1 MVAWAQVFA
10 VNVHYVGLTVDDG
23 GVVGVSF
30 GPACCVD
37 DGLYGVG
44 GVEAVAGVEEDD
56 VFALCVLY
64 SLVHGVVEPVVGLS
78 DEAYVV
84 GYGFVGVL
92 LYVALYYLAGLVLA
106 TTVDDEV
113 LDHGVGLAPDAVE
126 GGG

>member
-1 MVAWAQVFA
+1 M
-10 VNVHYVGLTVDDG
+10 
-23 GVVGVSF
+23 
-30 GPACCVD
+30 
-37 DGLYGVG
+37 G

-56 VFALCVLY
+56 VFALGVLY

-78 DEAYVV
+78 DEAYAV
-84 GYGFVGVL
+84 GDGFVGVL

-113 LDHGVGLAPDAVE
+113 LDLGVGLAPDAVE